1 MSGGSKSGGSRRTQ
15 GKGLRA
21 VALLRGINVGKAKRV
36 AMADLR
42 ALVEG
47 LGYRDVATL
56 LASGNVAFTAAGG
69 TAIEAARRIEAAIE
83 KRLKFTSRVVGL
95 SVDELAAIVGGNPF
109 ANVATEPSRLLV
121 AVWNDP
127 AVPERLAEI
136 ARAAP
141 ASEPFEV
148 TPRAAYLWCPEG
160 ISKSVVAEALLGRA
174 GDGVTTRNVATLGK
188 LLALARGG

>member
-1 MSGGSKSGGSRRTQ
+1 MSGGSKSAKGG
-15 GKGLRA
+15 GLRA

-56 LASGNVAFTAAGG
+56 LASGNVAFTAPGG
-69 TAIEAARRIEAAIE
+69 TAIDAARRIEAAIE
-83 KRLKFTSRVVGL
+83 KRLKFSSRVVGL
-95 SVDELAAIVGGNPF
+95 AVDELAAIVEGNPF
-109 ANVATEPSRLLV
+109 ARIATEPARLLV
-121 AVWNDP
+121 ALWNDP

-136 ARAAP
+136 AATAP
-141 ASEPFEV
+141 KQERFEV
-148 TPRAAYLWCPEG
+148 TARAAYLWCPEG
-160 ISKSVVAEALLGRA
+160 ILKSVVGEALLVRA

>member
-1 MSGGSKSGGSRRTQ
+1 MTKRAKKGSGGAGSP
-15 GKGLRA
+15 LRA

-69 TAIEAARRIEAAIE
+69 TAIDAARRIEAAIE
-83 KRLKFTSRVVGL
+83 KRLKITSRVVGF
-95 SVDELAAIVGGNPF
+95 SADELAAIVEGNPF
-109 ANVATEPSRLLV
+109 AKIATEPSRLLV
-121 AVWNDP
+121 ALWNDP
-127 AVPERLAEI
+127 AVPKRLAEI
-136 ARAAP
+136 ARTAP
-141 ASEPFEV
+141 AEERFEV
-148 TPRAAYLWCPEG
+148 TARAAYLWCPEG
-160 ISKSVVAEALLGRA
+160 ILKSAVGEALLVRA

-188 LLALARGG
+188 LLALVRGS